1 MESIRCVTENRR
13 AYLPLLLEADPDEA
27 MIGRYLD
34 SGRMYVLEID
44 GAAAAVAVV
53 VTLPDGSCEL
63 KNIAV
68 DPTRQRQGLGRR
80 LLQAVMDREAADY
93 ALMYVGTTAPTEG
106 FYQSLGFVYSH
117 TVEGFFVDNYPES
130 IFEDGVQCV
139 DMRYWKRRIQP

>member
-44 GAAAAVAVV
+44 
-53 VTLPDGSCEL
+53 CEL

-117 TVEGFFVDNYPES
+117 TVEGFFVDNYPEP